1 MICDFSSFSIIF
13 LNKIPINL
21 IIFKI
26 PLKLDLPCMLLID
39 KADQV
44 LNYGIGDYIDI
55 MQMTTFDLNF
65 D

>member
-1 MICDFSSFSIIF
+1 
-13 LNKIPINL
+13 
-21 IIFKI
+21 
-26 PLKLDLPCMLLID
+26 MLLID